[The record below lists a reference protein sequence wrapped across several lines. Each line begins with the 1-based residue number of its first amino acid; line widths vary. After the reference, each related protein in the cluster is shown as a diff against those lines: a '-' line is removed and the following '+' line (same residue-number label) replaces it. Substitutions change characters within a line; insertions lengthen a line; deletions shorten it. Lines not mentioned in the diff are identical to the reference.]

1 MSWGRNPSWKIAEND
16 DYILKVGLNVIK
28 TVTADPGYIPTD
40 RNIQYSSI
48 IELAENDKLDSS
60 TLCTSSLIKVIIPDI
75 FKIKAILAPSTL

>member
-1 MSWGRNPSWKIAEND
+1 M
-16 DYILKVGLNVIK
+16 VQ

-60 TLCTSSLIKVIIPDI
+60 TLCTSSLIKVTFADL
-75 FKIKAILAPSTL
+75 FKSKAFLAPSSL